1 MDNIKLS
8 STTKRKEMSK
18 LINLIKT
25 LLNKNEEIEEATP
38 YQFEYDK
45 PVEGFDEFHNNL
57 KTWRQN

>member
-1 MDNIKLS
+1 
-8 STTKRKEMSK
+8 MSK

-25 LLNKNEEIEEATP
+25 LLSKQEEVAEATP

-45 PVEGFDEFHNNL
+45 PVEGFDEFHDNL